1 MAFSY
6 DPFVSAEEVERLG
19 CEVTSLNELLKK
31 SDVVSLH
38 ARLSPETEG
47 MFGARQFSL
56 MKESAYFINTAR
68 GELVRYDDLYAALK
82 EKRIAGAAL
91 DVFEAEPLPMDS
103 PLCHL
108 ENVTVTPHIAGA
120 TRQSAEN
127 GAYMVAEDIYLF
139 MTGRLPRHCAN
150 PEVLAIAERRS
161 S

>member
-68 GELVRYDDLYAALK
+68 GELVRYDDLYAAL
-82 EKRIAGAAL
+82 
-91 DVFEAEPLPMDS
+91 
-103 PLCHL
+103 
-108 ENVTVTPHIAGA
+108 
-120 TRQSAEN
+120 
-127 GAYMVAEDIYLF
+127 
-139 MTGRLPRHCAN
+139 
-150 PEVLAIAERRS
+150 
-161 S
+161 